1 MRQEAEFLEHHRRF
15 VTAEFPQRRSAHA
28 ANVLAVVENLT
39 CGRVDQPV
47 DVADQR
53 RLAGTGKPHD
63 HHHAAGRHRDV
74 DVLQAEHVA
83 VFFVEFRLAQ
93 APLDR
98 IDIVAAVGAE
108 DLVEVL
114 HLDRVTSHG

>member
-39 CGRVDQPV
+39 GSRVDQPV

-63 HHHAAGRHRDV
+63 HGDLAARHGDV
-74 DVLQAEHVA
+74 DVVEAKHMV
-83 VFFVEFRLAQ
+83 VFVVQL
-93 APLDR
+93 
-98 IDIVAAVGAE
+98 
-108 DLVEVL
+108 DLV
-114 HLDRVTSHG
+114 HA